1 MYIIVSIWFNIY
13 VWIYMYMMRNVF
25 VHPIL
30 RHFCHE
36 TSCSV
41 SVTQTKSFA
50 SPQTSSKGVMLGILK
65 WEISSFHSRGYPP
78 CCSFWLAMDIYIYI
92 HISKPPP
99 WQRTRLKTMQ
109 PGLNILCLSARPVQ
123 NKNYGTWNHG
133 VMYKFGSLIWFVN
146 FLYKKVFNRVWCQQ

>member
-1 MYIIVSIWFNIY
+1 MIKNICMNIHVTCTWCVMYFFIPFWDIFA
-13 VWIYMYMMRNVF
+13 MRHRV
-25 VHPIL
+25 PSAL
-30 RHFCHE
+30 RKPNHLPLHRPHRKA
-36 TSCSV
+36 SCW
-41 SVTQTKSFA
+41 A
-50 SPQTSSKGVMLGILK
+50 SSN
-65 WEISSFHSRGYPP
+65 EISSLHSRGYPP
-78 CCSFWLAMDIYIYI
+78 CCSFRLAMDIYLY
-92 HISKPPP
+92 ISKPPP